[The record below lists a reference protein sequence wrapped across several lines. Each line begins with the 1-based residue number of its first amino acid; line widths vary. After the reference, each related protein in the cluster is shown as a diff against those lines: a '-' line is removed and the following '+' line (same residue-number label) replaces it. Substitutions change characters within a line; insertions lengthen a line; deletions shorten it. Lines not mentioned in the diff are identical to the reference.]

1 MATMGAFWE
10 KASIYLNLPKITMT
24 DVVEILI
31 ITFLFYYMLVWIK
44 NTRAWVLLKGI
55 MVILLFVLVAAVFQ
69 MNTIIW
75 IAKNTLSVAI
85 TAIVIIFQPE
95 IRKALENLGQ
105 KNFLTSFFTF
115 DFSKGEIAKFTD
127 KTINELVKACYE
139 MGKVKTG
146 ALIVIEDEIVLSE
159 YERTGIAVDG
169 ILTSQLLINIFEK
182 NTPLHDGAV
191 IVRGDR
197 VVSATCYLPLTD
209 SLSISKDLGTR
220 HRAAVGISEVSDSL
234 TIVVSEETGKVS
246 IAMGGELYRN
256 VDAEFLKNKLS
267 FIQHREKKVSKIELW
282 RRRLKDV
289 KESGKK
295 LTNNLGL
302 KVLAVLFAIAL
313 WIVVV
318 NIDDPVKPAQYTIS
332 VTQDNM
338 DYLTSNGKYSETLG
352 GKNTVTFTASAKRS
366 ILEKLSNTDFTAVAD
381 MEKIE
386 YVEGDGVC
394 RVPITITC
402 SKYNSNTVTISSK
415 QQYLDVTV
423 EDLGN
428 VQKKITASTEGTV
441 MDGCALGDVSI
452 VTSNL
457 LKISGPSSVTSQ
469 ISTVVA
475 TINVD
480 GMSSDVTDTVVP
492 VLYDADGNE
501 IDASKLKMNINT
513 VTITAEI
520 LNTKDVDLS
529 FQTKGTVASG
539 YTLKEITYSPKKVR
553 IKGETDVLNKV
564 AKITIPDDVLDMS
577 GAAEDVETTVDI
589 TSYLPDGTS
598 LVLAADAKVEV
609 KVKVEPITTKT
620 FEVDASAF
628 TLENIPDA
636 TKAKITEDTIQVEV
650 TGAESD
656 IKKLSA
662 DDITGTVNLQGYGNG
677 EHNIVADIDVDN
689 ELYQV
694 KTVRIPVKMTAED
707 TEIKS
712 TESSKKSASK
722 TK

>member
-105 KNFLTSFFTF
+105 KNFLTSFFAF

-146 ALIVIEDEIVLSE
+146 ALIYITDEIVLSE

-295 LTNNLGL
+295 TN
-302 KVLAVLFAIAL
+302 
-313 WIVVV
+313 
-318 NIDDPVKPAQYTIS
+318 
-332 VTQDNM
+332 
-338 DYLTSNGKYSETLG
+338 E
-352 GKNTVTFTASAKRS
+352 
-366 ILEKLSNTDFTAVAD
+366 
-381 MEKIE
+381 
-386 YVEGDGVC
+386 
-394 RVPITITC
+394 
-402 SKYNSNTVTISSK
+402 
-415 QQYLDVTV
+415 
-423 EDLGN
+423 
-428 VQKKITASTEGTV
+428 
-441 MDGCALGDVSI
+441 
-452 VTSNL
+452 
-457 LKISGPSSVTSQ
+457 
-469 ISTVVA
+469 
-475 TINVD
+475 
-480 GMSSDVTDTVVP
+480 
-492 VLYDADGNE
+492 
-501 IDASKLKMNINT
+501 
-513 VTITAEI
+513 
-520 LNTKDVDLS
+520 
-529 FQTKGTVASG
+529 
-539 YTLKEITYSPKKVR
+539 
-553 IKGETDVLNKV
+553 
-564 AKITIPDDVLDMS
+564 
-577 GAAEDVETTVDI
+577 
-589 TSYLPDGTS
+589 
-598 LVLAADAKVEV
+598 
-609 KVKVEPITTKT
+609 
-620 FEVDASAF
+620 
-628 TLENIPDA
+628 
-636 TKAKITEDTIQVEV
+636 
-650 TGAESD
+650 
-656 IKKLSA
+656 
-662 DDITGTVNLQGYGNG
+662 
-677 EHNIVADIDVDN
+677 
-689 ELYQV
+689 
-694 KTVRIPVKMTAED
+694 
-707 TEIKS
+707 
-712 TESSKKSASK
+712 
-722 TK
+722 

>member
-105 KNFLTSFFTF
+105 KNFLTSFFAF

-256 VDAEFLKNKLS
+256 VDAEFLKNKIS

-295 LTNNLGL
+295 TN
-302 KVLAVLFAIAL
+302 
-313 WIVVV
+313 
-318 NIDDPVKPAQYTIS
+318 
-332 VTQDNM
+332 
-338 DYLTSNGKYSETLG
+338 E
-352 GKNTVTFTASAKRS
+352 
-366 ILEKLSNTDFTAVAD
+366 
-381 MEKIE
+381 
-386 YVEGDGVC
+386 
-394 RVPITITC
+394 
-402 SKYNSNTVTISSK
+402 
-415 QQYLDVTV
+415 
-423 EDLGN
+423 
-428 VQKKITASTEGTV
+428 
-441 MDGCALGDVSI
+441 
-452 VTSNL
+452 
-457 LKISGPSSVTSQ
+457 
-469 ISTVVA
+469 
-475 TINVD
+475 
-480 GMSSDVTDTVVP
+480 
-492 VLYDADGNE
+492 
-501 IDASKLKMNINT
+501 
-513 VTITAEI
+513 
-520 LNTKDVDLS
+520 
-529 FQTKGTVASG
+529 
-539 YTLKEITYSPKKVR
+539 
-553 IKGETDVLNKV
+553 
-564 AKITIPDDVLDMS
+564 
-577 GAAEDVETTVDI
+577 
-589 TSYLPDGTS
+589 
-598 LVLAADAKVEV
+598 
-609 KVKVEPITTKT
+609 
-620 FEVDASAF
+620 
-628 TLENIPDA
+628 
-636 TKAKITEDTIQVEV
+636 
-650 TGAESD
+650 
-656 IKKLSA
+656 
-662 DDITGTVNLQGYGNG
+662 
-677 EHNIVADIDVDN
+677 
-689 ELYQV
+689 
-694 KTVRIPVKMTAED
+694 
-707 TEIKS
+707 
-712 TESSKKSASK
+712 
-722 TK
+722 

>member
-1 MATMGAFWE
+1 MATMGSFWE

-295 LTNNLGL
+295 TN
-302 KVLAVLFAIAL
+302 
-313 WIVVV
+313 
-318 NIDDPVKPAQYTIS
+318 
-332 VTQDNM
+332 
-338 DYLTSNGKYSETLG
+338 E
-352 GKNTVTFTASAKRS
+352 
-366 ILEKLSNTDFTAVAD
+366 
-381 MEKIE
+381 
-386 YVEGDGVC
+386 
-394 RVPITITC
+394 
-402 SKYNSNTVTISSK
+402 
-415 QQYLDVTV
+415 
-423 EDLGN
+423 
-428 VQKKITASTEGTV
+428 
-441 MDGCALGDVSI
+441 
-452 VTSNL
+452 
-457 LKISGPSSVTSQ
+457 
-469 ISTVVA
+469 
-475 TINVD
+475 
-480 GMSSDVTDTVVP
+480 
-492 VLYDADGNE
+492 
-501 IDASKLKMNINT
+501 
-513 VTITAEI
+513 
-520 LNTKDVDLS
+520 
-529 FQTKGTVASG
+529 
-539 YTLKEITYSPKKVR
+539 
-553 IKGETDVLNKV
+553 
-564 AKITIPDDVLDMS
+564 
-577 GAAEDVETTVDI
+577 
-589 TSYLPDGTS
+589 
-598 LVLAADAKVEV
+598 
-609 KVKVEPITTKT
+609 
-620 FEVDASAF
+620 
-628 TLENIPDA
+628 
-636 TKAKITEDTIQVEV
+636 
-650 TGAESD
+650 
-656 IKKLSA
+656 
-662 DDITGTVNLQGYGNG
+662 
-677 EHNIVADIDVDN
+677 
-689 ELYQV
+689 
-694 KTVRIPVKMTAED
+694 
-707 TEIKS
+707 
-712 TESSKKSASK
+712 
-722 TK
+722 

>member
-234 TIVVSEETGKVS
+234 TSVVSEETGKVS

-295 LTNNLGL
+295 TN
-302 KVLAVLFAIAL
+302 
-313 WIVVV
+313 
-318 NIDDPVKPAQYTIS
+318 
-332 VTQDNM
+332 
-338 DYLTSNGKYSETLG
+338 E
-352 GKNTVTFTASAKRS
+352 
-366 ILEKLSNTDFTAVAD
+366 
-381 MEKIE
+381 
-386 YVEGDGVC
+386 
-394 RVPITITC
+394 
-402 SKYNSNTVTISSK
+402 
-415 QQYLDVTV
+415 
-423 EDLGN
+423 
-428 VQKKITASTEGTV
+428 
-441 MDGCALGDVSI
+441 
-452 VTSNL
+452 
-457 LKISGPSSVTSQ
+457 
-469 ISTVVA
+469 
-475 TINVD
+475 
-480 GMSSDVTDTVVP
+480 
-492 VLYDADGNE
+492 
-501 IDASKLKMNINT
+501 
-513 VTITAEI
+513 
-520 LNTKDVDLS
+520 
-529 FQTKGTVASG
+529 
-539 YTLKEITYSPKKVR
+539 
-553 IKGETDVLNKV
+553 
-564 AKITIPDDVLDMS
+564 
-577 GAAEDVETTVDI
+577 
-589 TSYLPDGTS
+589 
-598 LVLAADAKVEV
+598 
-609 KVKVEPITTKT
+609 
-620 FEVDASAF
+620 
-628 TLENIPDA
+628 
-636 TKAKITEDTIQVEV
+636 
-650 TGAESD
+650 
-656 IKKLSA
+656 
-662 DDITGTVNLQGYGNG
+662 
-677 EHNIVADIDVDN
+677 
-689 ELYQV
+689 
-694 KTVRIPVKMTAED
+694 
-707 TEIKS
+707 
-712 TESSKKSASK
+712 
-722 TK
+722 

>member
-24 DVVEILI
+24 DIVEILI

-44 NTRAWVLLKGI
+44 NTRAWVLSKGI

-105 KNFLTSFFTF
+105 KNFLTSFFAF

-256 VDAEFLKNKLS
+256 VDAEFLKNKLAY
-267 FIQHREKKVSKIELW
+267 IQRREKKVSKIESW

-289 KESGKK
+289 KESRKK
-295 LTNNLGL
+295 
-302 KVLAVLFAIAL
+302 
-313 WIVVV
+313 
-318 NIDDPVKPAQYTIS
+318 
-332 VTQDNM
+332 
-338 DYLTSNGKYSETLG
+338 
-352 GKNTVTFTASAKRS
+352 
-366 ILEKLSNTDFTAVAD
+366 TD
-381 MEKIE
+381 E
-386 YVEGDGVC
+386 
-394 RVPITITC
+394 
-402 SKYNSNTVTISSK
+402 
-415 QQYLDVTV
+415 
-423 EDLGN
+423 
-428 VQKKITASTEGTV
+428 
-441 MDGCALGDVSI
+441 
-452 VTSNL
+452 
-457 LKISGPSSVTSQ
+457 
-469 ISTVVA
+469 
-475 TINVD
+475 
-480 GMSSDVTDTVVP
+480 
-492 VLYDADGNE
+492 
-501 IDASKLKMNINT
+501 
-513 VTITAEI
+513 
-520 LNTKDVDLS
+520 
-529 FQTKGTVASG
+529 
-539 YTLKEITYSPKKVR
+539 
-553 IKGETDVLNKV
+553 
-564 AKITIPDDVLDMS
+564 
-577 GAAEDVETTVDI
+577 
-589 TSYLPDGTS
+589 
-598 LVLAADAKVEV
+598 
-609 KVKVEPITTKT
+609 
-620 FEVDASAF
+620 
-628 TLENIPDA
+628 
-636 TKAKITEDTIQVEV
+636 
-650 TGAESD
+650 
-656 IKKLSA
+656 
-662 DDITGTVNLQGYGNG
+662 
-677 EHNIVADIDVDN
+677 
-689 ELYQV
+689 
-694 KTVRIPVKMTAED
+694 
-707 TEIKS
+707 
-712 TESSKKSASK
+712 
-722 TK
+722 

>member
-295 LTNNLGL
+295 TN
-302 KVLAVLFAIAL
+302 K
-313 WIVVV
+313 
-318 NIDDPVKPAQYTIS
+318 
-332 VTQDNM
+332 
-338 DYLTSNGKYSETLG
+338 
-352 GKNTVTFTASAKRS
+352 
-366 ILEKLSNTDFTAVAD
+366 
-381 MEKIE
+381 
-386 YVEGDGVC
+386 
-394 RVPITITC
+394 
-402 SKYNSNTVTISSK
+402 
-415 QQYLDVTV
+415 
-423 EDLGN
+423 
-428 VQKKITASTEGTV
+428 
-441 MDGCALGDVSI
+441 
-452 VTSNL
+452 
-457 LKISGPSSVTSQ
+457 
-469 ISTVVA
+469 
-475 TINVD
+475 
-480 GMSSDVTDTVVP
+480 
-492 VLYDADGNE
+492 
-501 IDASKLKMNINT
+501 
-513 VTITAEI
+513 
-520 LNTKDVDLS
+520 
-529 FQTKGTVASG
+529 
-539 YTLKEITYSPKKVR
+539 
-553 IKGETDVLNKV
+553 
-564 AKITIPDDVLDMS
+564 
-577 GAAEDVETTVDI
+577 
-589 TSYLPDGTS
+589 
-598 LVLAADAKVEV
+598 
-609 KVKVEPITTKT
+609 
-620 FEVDASAF
+620 
-628 TLENIPDA
+628 
-636 TKAKITEDTIQVEV
+636 
-650 TGAESD
+650 
-656 IKKLSA
+656 
-662 DDITGTVNLQGYGNG
+662 
-677 EHNIVADIDVDN
+677 
-689 ELYQV
+689 
-694 KTVRIPVKMTAED
+694 
-707 TEIKS
+707 
-712 TESSKKSASK
+712 
-722 TK
+722 

>member
-105 KNFLTSFFTF
+105 KNFLTSFFAF

-234 TIVVSEETGKVS
+234 TIVVSEETGQVS

-295 LTNNLGL
+295 TN
-302 KVLAVLFAIAL
+302 
-313 WIVVV
+313 
-318 NIDDPVKPAQYTIS
+318 
-332 VTQDNM
+332 
-338 DYLTSNGKYSETLG
+338 E
-352 GKNTVTFTASAKRS
+352 
-366 ILEKLSNTDFTAVAD
+366 
-381 MEKIE
+381 
-386 YVEGDGVC
+386 
-394 RVPITITC
+394 
-402 SKYNSNTVTISSK
+402 
-415 QQYLDVTV
+415 
-423 EDLGN
+423 
-428 VQKKITASTEGTV
+428 
-441 MDGCALGDVSI
+441 
-452 VTSNL
+452 
-457 LKISGPSSVTSQ
+457 
-469 ISTVVA
+469 
-475 TINVD
+475 
-480 GMSSDVTDTVVP
+480 
-492 VLYDADGNE
+492 
-501 IDASKLKMNINT
+501 
-513 VTITAEI
+513 
-520 LNTKDVDLS
+520 
-529 FQTKGTVASG
+529 
-539 YTLKEITYSPKKVR
+539 
-553 IKGETDVLNKV
+553 
-564 AKITIPDDVLDMS
+564 
-577 GAAEDVETTVDI
+577 
-589 TSYLPDGTS
+589 
-598 LVLAADAKVEV
+598 
-609 KVKVEPITTKT
+609 
-620 FEVDASAF
+620 
-628 TLENIPDA
+628 
-636 TKAKITEDTIQVEV
+636 
-650 TGAESD
+650 
-656 IKKLSA
+656 
-662 DDITGTVNLQGYGNG
+662 
-677 EHNIVADIDVDN
+677 
-689 ELYQV
+689 
-694 KTVRIPVKMTAED
+694 
-707 TEIKS
+707 
-712 TESSKKSASK
+712 
-722 TK
+722 

>member
-24 DVVEILI
+24 DIVEILI

-105 KNFLTSFFTF
+105 KNFLTSFFAF

-220 HRAAVGISEVSDSL
+220 HRAAVGISEVGDSL

-256 VDAEFLKNKLS
+256 VDAEFLKNKLAY
-267 FIQHREKKVSKIELW
+267 IQRREKKVSKIESW

-289 KESGKK
+289 KESRKK
-295 LTNNLGL
+295 
-302 KVLAVLFAIAL
+302 
-313 WIVVV
+313 
-318 NIDDPVKPAQYTIS
+318 
-332 VTQDNM
+332 
-338 DYLTSNGKYSETLG
+338 
-352 GKNTVTFTASAKRS
+352 
-366 ILEKLSNTDFTAVAD
+366 TD
-381 MEKIE
+381 E
-386 YVEGDGVC
+386 
-394 RVPITITC
+394 
-402 SKYNSNTVTISSK
+402 
-415 QQYLDVTV
+415 
-423 EDLGN
+423 
-428 VQKKITASTEGTV
+428 
-441 MDGCALGDVSI
+441 
-452 VTSNL
+452 
-457 LKISGPSSVTSQ
+457 
-469 ISTVVA
+469 
-475 TINVD
+475 
-480 GMSSDVTDTVVP
+480 
-492 VLYDADGNE
+492 
-501 IDASKLKMNINT
+501 
-513 VTITAEI
+513 
-520 LNTKDVDLS
+520 
-529 FQTKGTVASG
+529 
-539 YTLKEITYSPKKVR
+539 
-553 IKGETDVLNKV
+553 
-564 AKITIPDDVLDMS
+564 
-577 GAAEDVETTVDI
+577 
-589 TSYLPDGTS
+589 
-598 LVLAADAKVEV
+598 
-609 KVKVEPITTKT
+609 
-620 FEVDASAF
+620 
-628 TLENIPDA
+628 
-636 TKAKITEDTIQVEV
+636 
-650 TGAESD
+650 
-656 IKKLSA
+656 
-662 DDITGTVNLQGYGNG
+662 
-677 EHNIVADIDVDN
+677 
-689 ELYQV
+689 
-694 KTVRIPVKMTAED
+694 
-707 TEIKS
+707 
-712 TESSKKSASK
+712 
-722 TK
+722 

>member
-1 MATMGAFWE
+1 MATLGAFWE

-105 KNFLTSFFTF
+105 KNFLTSFFAF

-295 LTNNLGL
+295 TN
-302 KVLAVLFAIAL
+302 
-313 WIVVV
+313 
-318 NIDDPVKPAQYTIS
+318 
-332 VTQDNM
+332 
-338 DYLTSNGKYSETLG
+338 E
-352 GKNTVTFTASAKRS
+352 
-366 ILEKLSNTDFTAVAD
+366 
-381 MEKIE
+381 
-386 YVEGDGVC
+386 
-394 RVPITITC
+394 
-402 SKYNSNTVTISSK
+402 
-415 QQYLDVTV
+415 
-423 EDLGN
+423 
-428 VQKKITASTEGTV
+428 
-441 MDGCALGDVSI
+441 
-452 VTSNL
+452 
-457 LKISGPSSVTSQ
+457 
-469 ISTVVA
+469 
-475 TINVD
+475 
-480 GMSSDVTDTVVP
+480 
-492 VLYDADGNE
+492 
-501 IDASKLKMNINT
+501 
-513 VTITAEI
+513 
-520 LNTKDVDLS
+520 
-529 FQTKGTVASG
+529 
-539 YTLKEITYSPKKVR
+539 
-553 IKGETDVLNKV
+553 
-564 AKITIPDDVLDMS
+564 
-577 GAAEDVETTVDI
+577 
-589 TSYLPDGTS
+589 
-598 LVLAADAKVEV
+598 
-609 KVKVEPITTKT
+609 
-620 FEVDASAF
+620 
-628 TLENIPDA
+628 
-636 TKAKITEDTIQVEV
+636 
-650 TGAESD
+650 
-656 IKKLSA
+656 
-662 DDITGTVNLQGYGNG
+662 
-677 EHNIVADIDVDN
+677 
-689 ELYQV
+689 
-694 KTVRIPVKMTAED
+694 
-707 TEIKS
+707 
-712 TESSKKSASK
+712 
-722 TK
+722 

>member
-10 KASIYLNLPKITMT
+10 KASIYLNLSKITMT

-295 LTNNLGL
+295 TN
-302 KVLAVLFAIAL
+302 
-313 WIVVV
+313 
-318 NIDDPVKPAQYTIS
+318 
-332 VTQDNM
+332 
-338 DYLTSNGKYSETLG
+338 E
-352 GKNTVTFTASAKRS
+352 
-366 ILEKLSNTDFTAVAD
+366 
-381 MEKIE
+381 
-386 YVEGDGVC
+386 
-394 RVPITITC
+394 
-402 SKYNSNTVTISSK
+402 
-415 QQYLDVTV
+415 
-423 EDLGN
+423 
-428 VQKKITASTEGTV
+428 
-441 MDGCALGDVSI
+441 
-452 VTSNL
+452 
-457 LKISGPSSVTSQ
+457 
-469 ISTVVA
+469 
-475 TINVD
+475 
-480 GMSSDVTDTVVP
+480 
-492 VLYDADGNE
+492 
-501 IDASKLKMNINT
+501 
-513 VTITAEI
+513 
-520 LNTKDVDLS
+520 
-529 FQTKGTVASG
+529 
-539 YTLKEITYSPKKVR
+539 
-553 IKGETDVLNKV
+553 
-564 AKITIPDDVLDMS
+564 
-577 GAAEDVETTVDI
+577 
-589 TSYLPDGTS
+589 
-598 LVLAADAKVEV
+598 
-609 KVKVEPITTKT
+609 
-620 FEVDASAF
+620 
-628 TLENIPDA
+628 
-636 TKAKITEDTIQVEV
+636 
-650 TGAESD
+650 
-656 IKKLSA
+656 
-662 DDITGTVNLQGYGNG
+662 
-677 EHNIVADIDVDN
+677 
-689 ELYQV
+689 
-694 KTVRIPVKMTAED
+694 
-707 TEIKS
+707 
-712 TESSKKSASK
+712 
-722 TK
+722 

>member
-105 KNFLTSFFTF
+105 KNFLTSFFAF

-220 HRAAVGISEVSDSL
+220 HRAAVGISDVSDSL

-295 LTNNLGL
+295 TN
-302 KVLAVLFAIAL
+302 
-313 WIVVV
+313 
-318 NIDDPVKPAQYTIS
+318 
-332 VTQDNM
+332 
-338 DYLTSNGKYSETLG
+338 E
-352 GKNTVTFTASAKRS
+352 
-366 ILEKLSNTDFTAVAD
+366 
-381 MEKIE
+381 
-386 YVEGDGVC
+386 
-394 RVPITITC
+394 
-402 SKYNSNTVTISSK
+402 
-415 QQYLDVTV
+415 
-423 EDLGN
+423 
-428 VQKKITASTEGTV
+428 
-441 MDGCALGDVSI
+441 
-452 VTSNL
+452 
-457 LKISGPSSVTSQ
+457 
-469 ISTVVA
+469 
-475 TINVD
+475 
-480 GMSSDVTDTVVP
+480 
-492 VLYDADGNE
+492 
-501 IDASKLKMNINT
+501 
-513 VTITAEI
+513 
-520 LNTKDVDLS
+520 
-529 FQTKGTVASG
+529 
-539 YTLKEITYSPKKVR
+539 
-553 IKGETDVLNKV
+553 
-564 AKITIPDDVLDMS
+564 
-577 GAAEDVETTVDI
+577 
-589 TSYLPDGTS
+589 
-598 LVLAADAKVEV
+598 
-609 KVKVEPITTKT
+609 
-620 FEVDASAF
+620 
-628 TLENIPDA
+628 
-636 TKAKITEDTIQVEV
+636 
-650 TGAESD
+650 
-656 IKKLSA
+656 
-662 DDITGTVNLQGYGNG
+662 
-677 EHNIVADIDVDN
+677 
-689 ELYQV
+689 
-694 KTVRIPVKMTAED
+694 
-707 TEIKS
+707 
-712 TESSKKSASK
+712 
-722 TK
+722 

>member
-267 FIQHREKKVSKIELW
+267 FIQHREKKVSKIDLW

-295 LTNNLGL
+295 TN
-302 KVLAVLFAIAL
+302 
-313 WIVVV
+313 
-318 NIDDPVKPAQYTIS
+318 
-332 VTQDNM
+332 
-338 DYLTSNGKYSETLG
+338 E
-352 GKNTVTFTASAKRS
+352 
-366 ILEKLSNTDFTAVAD
+366 
-381 MEKIE
+381 
-386 YVEGDGVC
+386 
-394 RVPITITC
+394 
-402 SKYNSNTVTISSK
+402 
-415 QQYLDVTV
+415 
-423 EDLGN
+423 
-428 VQKKITASTEGTV
+428 
-441 MDGCALGDVSI
+441 
-452 VTSNL
+452 
-457 LKISGPSSVTSQ
+457 
-469 ISTVVA
+469 
-475 TINVD
+475 
-480 GMSSDVTDTVVP
+480 
-492 VLYDADGNE
+492 
-501 IDASKLKMNINT
+501 
-513 VTITAEI
+513 
-520 LNTKDVDLS
+520 
-529 FQTKGTVASG
+529 
-539 YTLKEITYSPKKVR
+539 
-553 IKGETDVLNKV
+553 
-564 AKITIPDDVLDMS
+564 
-577 GAAEDVETTVDI
+577 
-589 TSYLPDGTS
+589 
-598 LVLAADAKVEV
+598 
-609 KVKVEPITTKT
+609 
-620 FEVDASAF
+620 
-628 TLENIPDA
+628 
-636 TKAKITEDTIQVEV
+636 
-650 TGAESD
+650 
-656 IKKLSA
+656 
-662 DDITGTVNLQGYGNG
+662 
-677 EHNIVADIDVDN
+677 
-689 ELYQV
+689 
-694 KTVRIPVKMTAED
+694 
-707 TEIKS
+707 
-712 TESSKKSASK
+712 
-722 TK
+722 